1 MFIKYLDFLSPRVTF
16 YYQGYLSHTSII
28 SGIFSIISII
38 FLIILAVYFSLDII
52 KRTNPNTFYFNT
64 FLEDAGIYE
73 LNRTSLFH
81 FISIVQNVRGKI
93 VNEEIDYTIY
103 NIVGAQIYV
112 DNFINNGIKNGG
124 GIKTFE
130 HWLYGTCNKI
140 ENTKD
145 IDNFLNFSFFEKS
158 ACVRKYFNFT
168 TKKYYNIGEPGFV
181 WPKIAHGTFNELNKI
196 YGLFIQKCNN
206 KTLKDILGDGYQC
219 KNDEEIEEYF
229 DGLRGGR
236 VMYFYFINNYINIL
250 DYDKPNNKFF
260 YKLENPLYKNQ
271 YSHNNINI
279 NPVLVRT
286 HNGLILDNI
295 DDYIS
300 YMFDRSE
307 VYTWDNKGSNLF
319 MSYCLFLKNTQEYY
333 ERTYK
338 RIQDV
343 ISNIGGINQAITI
356 IAVYINYLYINYII
370 LSDTELLLHSLIHTE
385 KTIHKKKSIELR
397 NLQNKV
403 KEIPKEKKI
412 NSNEMKKISS
422 QKKDDENKNHL
433 KPKKNKTENDIINTK
448 DLSINK
454 LADLNENIKDT
465 NKRKKFERM
474 ETLRDY
480 SKYKSEKSF
489 LNYFCYFIS
498 CSKKKQFFKVYQ
510 DFRIKIIS
518 EEHLI
523 RNHLNIYNL
532 LKITERKRHIRRNSY
547 HLEDLINLV

>member
-16 YYQGYLSHTSII
+16 YYQGYLSHSSVI

-52 KRTNPNTFYFNT
+52 LRTNPNTFFFNS
-64 FLEDAGIYE
+64 FLEDSGVFE
-73 LNRTSLFH
+73 LNETSLFH
-81 FISIVQNVRGKI
+81 FISIVQNVRGQV
-93 VNEEIDYTIY
+93 VNENFDFTVF
-103 NIVGAQIYV
+103 NIVGAQVYL
-112 DNFINNGIKNGG
+112 DNYINNGRRNG
-124 GIKTFE
+124 IRIFD
-130 HWLYGTCNKI
+130 HWLYGTCNKK

-145 IDNFLNFSFFEKS
+145 IDNILTYPFFEKS
-158 ACVRKYFNFT
+158 ACIKKYFNFT
-168 TKKYYNIGEPGFV
+168 SQKYYSIGEPGFV
-181 WPKIAHGTFNELNKI
+181 WPEIAHGTFNELNKI
-196 YGLFIQKCNN
+196 YGLFFQKCENE
-206 KTLKDILGDGYQC
+206 TIKDLFGEGYHC
-219 KNDEEIEEYF
+219 KSDEEIEHYF
-229 DGLRGGR
+229 DSLRGGR
-236 VMYFYFINNYINIL
+236 LLYFYFVNNYINVL
-250 DYDKPNNKFF
+250 DYENPNNKFF

-286 HNGLILDNI
+286 HNGLVLDNI
-295 DDYIS
+295 VDYIS

-307 VYTWDNKGSNLF
+307 VFTWNNSGLDIY

-356 IAVYINYLYINYII
+356 IAVYINYLYNNYII

-397 NLQNKV
+397 NLQDKG

-412 NSNEMKKISS
+412 NSNEMKKISTH
-422 QKKDDENKNHL
+422 KKDNEYKNL
-433 KPKKNKTENDIINTK
+433 KPKKNKTESDIINTK

-454 LADLNENIKDT
+454 LSDLNENIKKKG
-465 NKRKKFERM
+465 KRKKLERM
-474 ETLRDY
+474 ETLKDY
-480 SKYKSEKSF
+480 SRYQNQKSF

-498 CSKKKQFFKVYQ
+498 CSKRKQFFKVYQ

-532 LKITERKRHIRRNSY
+532 LKITEKKRHIRRNSY
-547 HLEDLINLV
+547 HLDDLINLV